1 VREPVKNEL
10 GLTGAIMKLVKY
22 CANEHNVVLG
32 CNTLQLGTFDYY
44 RELDPAFSIA
54 DASEGYIHYLG
65 PEKEIVVGANDLN
78 GVMGGVVQVTDR
90 TTIGSPTLPKN
101 PGATHVMMSGVTHEF
116 GNDGVLRA
124 KIGPSFEVKVHY
136 PNCYIFCVSILGD
149 NDVPNPSTVSEE
161 YDSAYLIE
169 ESNFGGFVQ
178 LVAQA
183 LIQQLTVEDL
193 QPDGEFAKATV
204 TELSA
209 SFQIMTIHN
218 EVKYFEQKEIRLQ
231 SATDFELNKYYEIYF
246 ESMFWK
252 HQKFSSNREYRIVFC
267 LRHPM
272 LGFVSVR
279 KQPKVLQLKPISAH
293 VGLA

>member
-1 VREPVKNEL
+1 ML
-10 GLTGAIMKLVKY
+10 GIIGAIMKLVKY
-22 CANEHNVVLG
+22 CATEHNIALG

-44 RELDPAFSIA
+44 RELDPTFSIA

-78 GVMGGVVQVTDR
+78 GVMGGVVQIADR
-90 TTIGSPTLPKN
+90 TTIGRPPAPKN
-101 PGATHVMMSGVTHEF
+101 PGATHVSMSGGTYEF
-116 GNDGVLRA
+116 GSDGVLRA
-124 KIGPSFEVKVHY
+124 KIGPTFEVKVHY
-136 PNCYIFCVSILGD
+136 PNCYMFCVSILGD
-149 NDVPNPSTVSEE
+149 NDVPNPSSVSEE

-178 LVAQA
+178 LVAQT

-209 SFQIMTIHN
+209 PFQVMTTHK
-218 EVKYFEQKEIRLQ
+218 EVTYLEQKEIRLQ

-252 HQKFSSNREYRIVFC
+252 HHEFSSNKEYRIVFC
-267 LRHPM
+267 LRHPT
-272 LGFVSVR
+272 LGFLPVR
-279 KQPKVLQLKPISAH
+279 KQPKILQLKPISAH
-293 VGLA
+293 LELP